1 MVNVCANFFFF
12 ESNFSML
19 LIFKTRRGELK
30 VIIIIACER
39 EIILVG
45 GGVRSWFLQP
55 RYILLFRIILYCNS
69 M

>member
-45 GGVRSWFLQP
+45 GG
-55 RYILLFRIILYCNS
+55 
-69 M
+69 